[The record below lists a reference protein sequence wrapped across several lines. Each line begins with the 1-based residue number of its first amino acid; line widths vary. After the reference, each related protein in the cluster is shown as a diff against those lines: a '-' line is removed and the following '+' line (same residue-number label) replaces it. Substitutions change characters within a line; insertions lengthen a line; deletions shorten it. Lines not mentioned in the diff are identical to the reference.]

1 MIMKR
6 KTVLFCAAILILV
19 SAGHA
24 SEEQWKNQKVKVM
37 RWATAGTRAN
47 LDGRTLFAK
56 AEIAPVN
63 SDSKLTDLWGY
74 VVMYSETGKAIKGS
88 DKTEI
93 GKLTSRRDMSFKL
106 PKCPAFS
113 RLVLTIRGK
122 DNGKEF
128 VNEFHGFSA
137 SRSLFFEPAGVI
149 KGQAYVKIMGKN
161 IDYSK
166 KKHKARVQVK
176 VFNKG
181 ELKAEEVELEA
192 RFIKVDM
199 RSKKA
204 KIIKRQK
211 YKLKQGLESGKQR
224 IVKFFVSK
232 CPPHDD
238 ADVVIAEGSIKS
250 YTEVEGPAEAQ
261 NSGEFVI
268 NLDPVPNQTY
278 IKKCLLK
285 KKKDASYDITV
296 SLKNDMKKTTK
307 DFVISL
313 NLYRGKNKIKNVK
326 ISLNGTLAPG
336 KAQDITINRKE
347 IPAFSGADVSMQYNF
362 LN

>member
-1 MIMKR
+1 M
-6 KTVLFCAAILILV
+6 LLAV

-24 SEEQWKNQKVKVM
+24 SEEQWKNQKVKVL
-37 RWATAGTRAN
+37 RWATAGTRAF

-56 AEIAPVN
+56 AEIAPVKK
-63 SDSKLTDLWGY
+63 DSNLSGLWGY

-93 GKLTSRRDMSFKL
+93 GKLTSRRNMSFKL

-128 VNEFHGFSA
+128 INEFHGFSA

-149 KGQAYVKIMGKN
+149 KGQPYVKIMGKH
-161 IDYSK
+161 IDYSRK
-166 KKHKARVQVK
+166 KRKARVQVK

-199 RSKKA
+199 RTKKA
-204 KIIKRQK
+204 KVIKRHK
-211 YKLKQGLESGKQR
+211 FNLKQGLESGKQR

-238 ADVVIAEGSIKS
+238 ADVIISPDSVQSYSEVIED
-250 YTEVEGPAEAQ
+250 EPAESQ
-261 NSGEFVI
+261 GSGEFVI
-268 NLDPVPNQTY
+268 TLDPVPGQTY

-285 KKKDASYDITV
+285 TKKDASCDITV

-307 DFVISL
+307 DFVILL
-313 NLYRGKNKIKNVK
+313 NLYKGKSKIKKVK
-326 ISLNGTLAPG
+326 IALSGTLKPG
-336 KAQDITINRKE
+336 KAEDITINRKD
-347 IPAFSGADVSMQYNF
+347 IPSFSGADVSLRYNF
-362 LN
+362 LK